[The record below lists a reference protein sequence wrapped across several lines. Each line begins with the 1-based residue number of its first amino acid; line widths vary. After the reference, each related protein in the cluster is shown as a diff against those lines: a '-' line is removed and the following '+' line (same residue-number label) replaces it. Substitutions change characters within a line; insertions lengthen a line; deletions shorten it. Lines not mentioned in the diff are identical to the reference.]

1 MSATQQFTADVID
14 AVKKALEGMGV
25 TDVAFQTEIPPNDAA
40 DLAVPCFQM
49 SKVLRK
55 APAAIAEEIASRIE
69 VGGTIVS
76 VTPVNGYL
84 NFKMDDRLLIEGT
97 VKAILDSDGC
107 YGSWPSKGIKV
118 NVEHTST
125 NPTGPIHV
133 GRARN
138 PVIGDTL
145 ARALSMCGYDVSTE
159 YYVNDVGKQVVIL
172 TWGVNNLTEEQANEE
187 RERWAKEHEKDGQ
200 VEDRDKTDH
209 KWVAFYRIANRMMEN
224 DPAVKEEISD
234 MLRRFEAGDQE
245 IIDTVRKT
253 AEGMLDGLR
262 QTLGN
267 IGVTLDTYTW
277 ESRFIA
283 DGSAREIVERIK
295 QSDKAGQEENGAWY
309 VDLKDYGIHGKNTK
323 FTFTRADGTT
333 LYTTRDIAY
342 HLDKFKRA
350 DRLID
355 VLGEDQKLGSKQLCC
370 VLDILGSER
379 MPEPMFYS
387 FVSLPEG
394 KMSTRK
400 GVVVYLDD
408 LIDEAVAR
416 AYDEIR
422 QRRTDIPEEKMREIA
437 NAVGIGAIRYNIV
450 RVQPEKQF
458 VFTWSDALNFDGNS
472 GPFVQ
477 YAHARACSMLK
488 KAGEFQKVVDASKL
502 TDASEVKLVK
512 VLSKLP
518 EVIRSAAEDRR
529 IHLLPAYAH
538 EVASAFNQFYAAVP
552 VLTSGESR
560 DARITLVDCTR
571 IVLRNILNTMGLAAP
586 EEM

>member
-1 MSATQQFTADVID
+1 MSAIEQFTTEVID
-14 AVKKALEGMGV
+14 SVNKALNEMGAS
-25 TDVAFQTEIPPNDAA
+25 DIAFQTEVPPTDAA

-49 SKVLRK
+49 SKALRK
-55 APAAIAEEIASRIE
+55 APAMIAEEIASRIQ

-84 NFKMDDRLLIEGT
+84 NFKMDDSMLVEGT
-97 VKAILDSDGC
+97 VRDILNSDGK
-107 YGSWPSKGIKV
+107 YGAWPKKGIRV

-145 ARALSMCGYDVSTE
+145 ARALAMCGYDVSTE

-172 TWGVNNLTEEQANEE
+172 TWGVNNLTEEQADEE
-187 RERWAKEHEKDGQ
+187 RERWAKEHEKEGQ

-283 DGSAREIVERIK
+283 DGSARDVVERIK
-295 QSDKAGQEENGAWY
+295 QCDKAGQEENGAWF

-394 KMSTRK
+394 KMSTRR

-416 AYDEIR
+416 AYDEIK

-437 NAVGIGAIRYNIV
+437 NAVGVGAIRYNIV

-488 KAGEFQKVVDASKL
+488 KAGEYQQVVDASKL
-502 TDASEVKLVK
+502 TDAAEIKLVK

-571 IVLRNILNTMGLAAP
+571 IVLRNVLNTMGLAAP